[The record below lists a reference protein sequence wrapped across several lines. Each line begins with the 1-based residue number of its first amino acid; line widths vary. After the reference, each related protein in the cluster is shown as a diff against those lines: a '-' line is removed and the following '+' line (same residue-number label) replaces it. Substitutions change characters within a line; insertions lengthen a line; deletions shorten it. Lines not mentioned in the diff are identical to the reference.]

1 MEIGDKV
8 LVSPDLTHK
17 SDWENGE
24 VIKVEQN
31 SFVGVVVSAKTDD
44 GISSSV
50 IMTCSNQHNFNYVRP
65 KSILVYKE
73 FINANGTN
81 QDVILCSCHFL
92 LIVCNVK
99 SFYFSCIFRVFPSIS

>member
-17 SDWENGE
+17 SDLENGE

-44 GISSSV
+44 GDI
-50 IMTCSNQHNFNYVRP
+50 FFGY
-65 KSILVYKE
+65 
-73 FINANGTN
+73 
-81 QDVILCSCHFL
+81 QDMF
-92 LIVCNVK
+92 K
-99 SFYFSCIFRVFPSIS
+99 PA

>member
-31 SFVGVVVSAKTDD
+31 TFVGVVVSAKTDD
-44 GISSSV
+44 GDI
-50 IMTCSNQHNFNYVRP
+50 FFGY
-65 KSILVYKE
+65 
-73 FINANGTN
+73 
-81 QDVILCSCHFL
+81 QDMF
-92 LIVCNVK
+92 K
-99 SFYFSCIFRVFPSIS
+99 PA

>member
-17 SDWENGE
+17 SDWESGD

-44 GISSSV
+44 GDI
-50 IMTCSNQHNFNYVRP
+50 FFGY
-65 KSILVYKE
+65 
-73 FINANGTN
+73 
-81 QDVILCSCHFL
+81 QDMF
-92 LIVCNVK
+92 K
-99 SFYFSCIFRVFPSIS
+99 PA

>member
-8 LVSPDLTHK
+8 LVAPDLTHK

-44 GISSSV
+44 GDI
-50 IMTCSNQHNFNYVRP
+50 FFGY
-65 KSILVYKE
+65 
-73 FINANGTN
+73 
-81 QDVILCSCHFL
+81 QDMF
-92 LIVCNVK
+92 K
-99 SFYFSCIFRVFPSIS
+99 PA

>member
-1 MEIGDKV
+1 MNIDDKV

-44 GISSSV
+44 GDI
-50 IMTCSNQHNFNYVRP
+50 FFGY
-65 KSILVYKE
+65 
-73 FINANGTN
+73 
-81 QDVILCSCHFL
+81 QDMF
-92 LIVCNVK
+92 K
-99 SFYFSCIFRVFPSIS
+99 PA

>member
-8 LVSPDLTHK
+8 FVSPDLTHK

-44 GISSSV
+44 GDI
-50 IMTCSNQHNFNYVRP
+50 FFGY
-65 KSILVYKE
+65 
-73 FINANGTN
+73 
-81 QDVILCSCHFL
+81 QDMF
-92 LIVCNVK
+92 K
-99 SFYFSCIFRVFPSIS
+99 PA

>member
-24 VIKVEQN
+24 VIKVEQK

-44 GISSSV
+44 GDI
-50 IMTCSNQHNFNYVRP
+50 FFGY
-65 KSILVYKE
+65 
-73 FINANGTN
+73 
-81 QDVILCSCHFL
+81 QDMF
-92 LIVCNVK
+92 K
-99 SFYFSCIFRVFPSIS
+99 PA

>member
-1 MEIGDKV
+1 MEIGDNV

-44 GISSSV
+44 GDI
-50 IMTCSNQHNFNYVRP
+50 FFGY
-65 KSILVYKE
+65 
-73 FINANGTN
+73 
-81 QDVILCSCHFL
+81 QDMF
-92 LIVCNVK
+92 K
-99 SFYFSCIFRVFPSIS
+99 PA

>member
-1 MEIGDKV
+1 MKIGDNV

-44 GISSSV
+44 GDI
-50 IMTCSNQHNFNYVRP
+50 FFGY
-65 KSILVYKE
+65 
-73 FINANGTN
+73 
-81 QDVILCSCHFL
+81 QDMF
-92 LIVCNVK
+92 K
-99 SFYFSCIFRVFPSIS
+99 PA

>member
-1 MEIGDKV
+1 MEIGDEV

-44 GISSSV
+44 GDI
-50 IMTCSNQHNFNYVRP
+50 FFGY
-65 KSILVYKE
+65 
-73 FINANGTN
+73 
-81 QDVILCSCHFL
+81 QDMF
-92 LIVCNVK
+92 K
-99 SFYFSCIFRVFPSIS
+99 PA

>member
-44 GISSSV
+44 GDL
-50 IMTCSNQHNFNYVRP
+50 FFGY
-65 KSILVYKE
+65 
-73 FINANGTN
+73 
-81 QDVILCSCHFL
+81 QDMF
-92 LIVCNVK
+92 K
-99 SFYFSCIFRVFPSIS
+99 PA

>member
-24 VIKVEQN
+24 VIKVDQK

-44 GISSSV
+44 GDI
-50 IMTCSNQHNFNYVRP
+50 FFGY
-65 KSILVYKE
+65 
-73 FINANGTN
+73 
-81 QDVILCSCHFL
+81 QDMF
-92 LIVCNVK
+92 K
-99 SFYFSCIFRVFPSIS
+99 PA

>member
-17 SDWENGE
+17 SGWENGE

-44 GISSSV
+44 GDI
-50 IMTCSNQHNFNYVRP
+50 FFGY
-65 KSILVYKE
+65 
-73 FINANGTN
+73 
-81 QDVILCSCHFL
+81 QDMF
-92 LIVCNVK
+92 K
-99 SFYFSCIFRVFPSIS
+99 PA

>member
-17 SDWENGE
+17 SDWELGE

-44 GISSSV
+44 GDI
-50 IMTCSNQHNFNYVRP
+50 FFGY
-65 KSILVYKE
+65 
-73 FINANGTN
+73 
-81 QDVILCSCHFL
+81 QDMF
-92 LIVCNVK
+92 K
-99 SFYFSCIFRVFPSIS
+99 PA

>member
-1 MEIGDKV
+1 MEIGDKG

-44 GISSSV
+44 GDI
-50 IMTCSNQHNFNYVRP
+50 FFGY
-65 KSILVYKE
+65 
-73 FINANGTN
+73 
-81 QDVILCSCHFL
+81 QDMF
-92 LIVCNVK
+92 K
-99 SFYFSCIFRVFPSIS
+99 PA

>member
-31 SFVGVVVSAKTDD
+31 SFFGVVVSAKTDD
-44 GISSSV
+44 GDI
-50 IMTCSNQHNFNYVRP
+50 FFGY
-65 KSILVYKE
+65 
-73 FINANGTN
+73 
-81 QDVILCSCHFL
+81 QDMF
-92 LIVCNVK
+92 K
-99 SFYFSCIFRVFPSIS
+99 PA

>member
-1 MEIGDKV
+1 MEIGDTV

-44 GISSSV
+44 GDI
-50 IMTCSNQHNFNYVRP
+50 FFGY
-65 KSILVYKE
+65 
-73 FINANGTN
+73 
-81 QDVILCSCHFL
+81 QDMF
-92 LIVCNVK
+92 K
-99 SFYFSCIFRVFPSIS
+99 PA